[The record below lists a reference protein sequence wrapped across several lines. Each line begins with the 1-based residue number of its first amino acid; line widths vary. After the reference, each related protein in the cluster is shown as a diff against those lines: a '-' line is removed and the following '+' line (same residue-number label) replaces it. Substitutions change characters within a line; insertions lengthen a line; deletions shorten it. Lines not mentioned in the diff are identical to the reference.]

1 MIALVTK
8 SASFAK
14 TANSKRV
21 TAAHLKQA
29 VTTDEQFDFLGEI
42 VSKVADTPAKS
53 ESAAAAAEDEDGEV
67 KPKRKGRGPGKG
79 RKKKEDSESP

>member
-8 SASFAK
+8 SASVAK
-14 TANSKRV
+14 SASSKRV

-29 VTTDEQFDFLGEI
+29 VTTDEQFDFLTEI
-42 VSKVADTPAKS
+42 VSKVADAPVKP
-53 ESAAAAAEDEDGEV
+53 EVAEDEDVEP

-79 RKKKEDSESP
+79 RKKKEESESP